1 MLRLKKYIIIKRQRI
16 HCKSSVTANT
26 EIAIHDS
33 NIKLYESLG
42 IKQVYVEDFEHKS
55 FSKAKKALEEKGFKV
70 ESKEEYSDDID
81 EGDVISQS
89 PKGKSVDE
97 GQRFHLLFLK
107 VKVTHQMSKRQ
118 LNR

>member
-1 MLRLKKYIIIKRQRI
+1 
-16 HCKSSVTANT
+16 
-26 EIAIHDS
+26 

-97 GQRFHLLFLK
+97 GSTISF
-107 VKVTHQMSKRQ
+107 VVSKGKKSDSSD
-118 LNR
+118 